1 VTSYAVDPFP
11 HLLNSS
17 VTLSDTGLLDSP
29 QVFLK
34 LGPFGL
40 VTCLSIRF
48 QISYVE
54 TALKHHSLLFQV
66 IMQLWLITVYVVDG
80 FANAGTIVGSDLAG
94 RMESSRGPQALF
106 ILFELRKMT
115 RRLLLMGNGVGVL
128 VAVIY
133 FFGEERIISAFTYD
147 EGTKA
152 QLRMVWPLLTLV
164 QPLNATVSGCRVRP
178 LNVL

>member
-1 VTSYAVDPFP
+1 
-11 HLLNSS
+11 
-17 VTLSDTGLLDSP
+17 
-29 QVFLK
+29 
-34 LGPFGL
+34 
-40 VTCLSIRF
+40 
-48 QISYVE
+48 
-54 TALKHHSLLFQV
+54 
-66 IMQLWLITVYVVDG
+66 MQLWLITVYVVDG

-164 QPLNATVSGCRVRP
+164 QPLNATVSVF
-178 LNVL
+178 